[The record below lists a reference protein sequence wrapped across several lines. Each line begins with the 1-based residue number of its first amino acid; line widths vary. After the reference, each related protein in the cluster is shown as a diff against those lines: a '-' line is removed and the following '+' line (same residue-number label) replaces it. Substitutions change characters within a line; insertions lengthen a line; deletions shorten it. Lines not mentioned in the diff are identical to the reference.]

1 MTSSPWK
8 SVCGTISLQETN
20 WSLSR
25 RRSVQTNQWQWMMNG
40 RPFDQSGKYTYPIQV
55 KSAKTWK
62 GPEKGG
68 RSSEIRPTD
77 MGLLLRTCAD
87 YLHDSWKN
95 ITALLVRI
103 LTYWPENAC
112 LYIQIKGDFPLTP
125 PGLPHAMMC
134 RWLQP
139 DVHWLDTGIVLIEKT
154 HLFTWPFLFFL
165 FASIIILYMTMLFPI
180 THSKFFS
187 FRKFD
192 GDWVLLLFFL
202 NTAWLYN
209 FGKGDGG
216 RKVERENHVRALFAW
231 KIK

>member
-1 MTSSPWK
+1 
-8 SVCGTISLQETN
+8 
-20 WSLSR
+20 
-25 RRSVQTNQWQWMMNG
+25 MNG
-40 RPFDQSGKYTYPIQV
+40 RPLDQSGKYTYPIQV

-62 GPEKGG
+62 GPEKGEGG
-68 RSSEIRPTD
+68 RSSEIRRLTWVYFYVHVQIIF
-77 MGLLLRTCAD
+77 MIHGKTLRFTRED
-87 YLHDSWKN
+87 TH
-95 ITALLVRI
+95 I
-103 LTYWPENAC
+103 LARECMFIYSDKRRLSP
-112 LYIQIKGDFPLTP
+112 DP

-180 THSKFFS
+180 THSKFVS

-192 GDWVLLLFFL
+192 GDRVLLLFIL

>member
-1 MTSSPWK
+1 MEDPSINQESILIQYRWK
-8 SVCGTISLQETN
+8 VQKHERGQ
-20 WSLSR
+20 R
-25 RRSVQTNQWQWMMNG
+25 RG
-40 RPFDQSGKYTYPIQV
+40 RGVEVFRD
-55 KSAKTWK
+55 KT
-62 GPEKGG
+62 
-68 RSSEIRPTD
+68 TD

-87 YLHDSWKN
+87 YLHDSWEN
-95 ITALLVRI
+95 ITLYSWGYSHIGQRMHVYIFRWKE
-103 LTYWPENAC
+103 TFPWP
-112 LYIQIKGDFPLTP
+112 PP

-180 THSKFFS
+180 THSKFVS

-192 GDWVLLLFFL
+192 GDRVLLLFFL
-202 NTAWLYN
+202 NSAWLYN